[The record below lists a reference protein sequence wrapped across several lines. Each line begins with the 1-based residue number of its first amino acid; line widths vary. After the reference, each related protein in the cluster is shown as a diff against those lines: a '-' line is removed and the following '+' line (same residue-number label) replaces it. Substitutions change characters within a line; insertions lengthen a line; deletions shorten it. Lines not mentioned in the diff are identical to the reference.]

1 MSMIGIGILSACHH
15 GVVHSSLGGPGTM
28 MLIASMGAT
37 AALAYGAPASPFSQP
52 RNIIGGHVLSA
63 MAGVTAYQ
71 VVVGLL
77 GLPLWVAAP
86 VAVGG
91 GIVTMEQTG
100 TLHPPSAATGLIAVI
115 GGSAIHDLGYWYAVM
130 PCGVGATCMVAV
142 GLVVNNLRGG
152 AGSYPKYWL

>member
-1 MSMIGIGILSACHH
+1 
-15 GVVHSSLGGPGTM
+15 M

-37 AALAYGAPASPFSQP
+37 AALAYGVPASPFSQP
-52 RNIIGGHVLSA
+52 RNIIGGHVFSA
-63 MAGVTAYQ
+63 MAGVTAYQVGAAAACVLWRWLMCAGDGQ

-91 GIVTMEQTG
+91 GIFTMEQTG

-115 GGSAIHDLGYWYAVM
+115 GGAGIHDLGYWYAVM